1 MKKLLWLL
9 TACLPVLSAYSQW
22 TTSGTNI
29 YNSNTGNVG
38 IGTISPT
45 YPLHVV
51 GSVNDL
57 VGLTA
62 SGGGRGGIYI
72 QNTNS
77 SGFATITMENNHGSL
92 GSFGQFII
100 GGSTNVWS
108 NFLGISPIDRV
119 SLIAGGSYNLG
130 LSLGTLTTVPVVLGT
145 NNLERMRIFGG
156 GNVAIGTTSDNGNL
170 LQVNGNLWTTGLIL
184 STGAGAG
191 KVLTSDAGGNAIW
204 QTAAASGWAPGGN
217 TVGAVKTL
225 GTIDNYDLAVITNNS
240 ERMRITATGSL
251 AIGTTNPQ
259 GYLLAVNGSAIFTSA
274 WVKPN
279 ANWPDYVFRKDYPL
293 PSLKSIAE
301 YIRTNGHLPDIPSA
315 DSIAKRGIELG
326 GSQASLLKK
335 IEELT
340 LYIIDQ
346 DKISESQNQKLE
358 ELSAALKAQKE
369 RIDRLEQLI
378 EKLEKK

>member
-45 YPLHVV
+45 YALHVV

-170 LQVNGNLWTTGLIL
+170 LQVNGNLWTTGLVL

-191 KVLTSDAGGNAIW
+191 KILTSDANGNATW

-240 ERMRITATGSL
+240 ERMRITA
-251 AIGTTNPQ
+251 
-259 GYLLAVNGSAIFTSA
+259 
-274 WVKPN
+274 
-279 ANWPDYVFRKDYPL
+279 
-293 PSLKSIAE
+293 
-301 YIRTNGHLPDIPSA
+301 
-315 DSIAKRGIELG
+315 
-326 GSQASLLKK
+326 
-335 IEELT
+335 
-340 LYIIDQ
+340 
-346 DKISESQNQKLE
+346 
-358 ELSAALKAQKE
+358 
-369 RIDRLEQLI
+369 
-378 EKLEKK
+378 

>member
-1 MKKLLWLL
+1 MKKLVWLF

-29 YNSNTGNVG
+29 YYNSGNVG
-38 IGTISPT
+38 IGTTSPGA
-45 YPLHVV
+45 PLQVNSS
-51 GSVNDL
+51 GNDL
-57 VGLTA
+57 IYLGSTA
-62 SGGGRGGIYI
+62 IGKGGMYM

-77 SGFATITMENNHGSL
+77 AGQCAMWFDNDR
-92 GSFGQFII
+92 GSFTSYFGVLQ
-100 GGSTNVWS
+100 GGSTTGNPAIFGLARADRS
-108 NFLGISPIDRV
+108 FFIS
-119 SLIAGGSYNLG
+119 GGTSNLG
-130 LSLGTLTTVPVVLGT
+130 LGVGTGNAQPLVLGT
-145 NNLERMRIFGG
+145 NNAERMRIFSG
-156 GNVAIGTTSDNGNL
+156 GNVGIGTTSDNGNL
-170 LQVNGNLWTTGLIL
+170 LQVNGNLWTTGLVL

-191 KVLTSDAGGNAIW
+191 KILTSDANGSATW
-204 QTAAASGWAPGGN
+204 QTPAASGWAPGGN

-251 AIGTTNPQ
+251 VIGTTNPQ

-293 PSLKSIAE
+293 PSLKSIAV

-315 DSIAKRGIELG
+315 DSIAKKGIELG
-326 GSQASLLKK
+326 GSQAALLKK